1 MSDSGPGRAPADE
14 LHGFLREL
22 TRFMLRFSG
31 EGAEGVDRVV
41 RGLARTYGGRAET
54 VLVADGAVLSVTVG
68 EGGAGA
74 GGIDRTGGVSGAGGV
89 GQAGGVSGVGRTSGL
104 DGVGMVSGAGGT
116 SGTGG
121 PSEIGGTGAGEGRA
135 AGERV
140 GADET
145 ARERAVR
152 KRIDGGQAAQE
163 RTDGEQTERASG
175 SGPQAA
181 REQTGGEQ
189 AVRERTGG
197 EQAAQERTG
206 GERTLTSVVS
216 AFPDLPRLDRAFA
229 LKAFVERLREER
241 PPLGEA
247 MAGLR
252 RIEAM
257 PGRVPPWARL
267 LGIVLF
273 ALGFAPA
280 VQPTWYEI
288 GSTALLAG
296 LVAVLTVLS
305 ETRPR
310 LARVLPLLA
319 ATLVSLVT
327 LGLLQPGHAH
337 GGPVL
342 IMLPALFFF
351 VPGDLLSAAAAE
363 LVGGF
368 LSTGAVRLV
377 YALVLLLQLYVGV
390 LLGVAVTGT
399 PTGALFDTAQ
409 DADLSRWVVVG
420 SWAVF
425 TAGLVLA
432 FGVPWRAAGWV
443 TALVFLTLGAQAA
456 VTALIGEVG
465 GTFVAAVAL
474 AATADLLSRPPGRPP
489 RLVLFLGGFFTLT
502 AGSLGL
508 RALTS
513 LSGGHVLHG
522 FHDLMDFVTVV
533 MTIAVGLLAGAA
545 LVPSRAEREFRDVS

>member
-1 MSDSGPGRAPADE
+1 MSDSGPGRAPAEE

-116 SGTGG
+116 GGTSGTGG
-121 PSEIGGTGAGEGRA
+121 PSEISGTGAGEGRA

-163 RTDGEQTERASG
+163 QTDGEQTERASG
-175 SGPQAA
+175 SGPQA
-181 REQTGGEQ
+181 
-189 AVRERTGG
+189 VRERTGG
-197 EQAAQERTG
+197 EW
-206 GERTLTSVVS
+206 TLTSVVS

-241 PPLGEA
+241 PPLDEA

-474 AATADLLSRPPGRPP
+474 AATVDLLSRPPGRPP

>member
-1 MSDSGPGRAPADE
+1 MSDSGPGRAPAEE

-54 VLVADGAVLSVTVG
+54 VLVADGAVLSVTAGVG
-68 EGGAGA
+68 EGEREGQGRAGGHDGDDGADRADEVHRSDGADRVSRTGEVGGVGWSGVIRGTRRAGEIAGTTGTRRAGGTAGVAGTRRAGGIAGTAGA
-74 GGIDRTGGVSGAGGV
+74 GK
-89 GQAGGVSGVGRTSGL
+89 
-104 DGVGMVSGAGGT
+104 AGGT
-116 SGTGG
+116 AGT
-121 PSEIGGTGAGEGRA
+121 
-135 AGERV
+135 
-140 GADET
+140 
-145 ARERAVR
+145 
-152 KRIDGGQAAQE
+152 
-163 RTDGEQTERASG
+163 RTG
-175 SGPQAA
+175 SG
-181 REQTGGEQ
+181 
-189 AVRERTGG
+189 
-197 EQAAQERTG
+197 RTG
-206 GERTLTSVVS
+206 GERTVTSVVS

-229 LKAFVERLREER
+229 LKEFVERLREER
-241 PPLGEA
+241 PPLDEA

-296 LVAVLTVLS
+296 LVAGLTVLS

-319 ATLVSLVT
+319 AALVSLVT

-409 DADLSRWVVVG
+409 DADLSRWVIVG

-456 VTALIGEVG
+456 GTALIGEVG
-465 GTFVAAVAL
+465 GTFVAAAAL
-474 AATADLLSRPPGRPP
+474 AATADLLARPPGRPP

-545 LVPSRAEREFRDVS
+545 LVPGRAEREFRDAS